1 MALPA
6 ARPKHYHAIRYIINL
21 ELHARMIK
29 MNEQELKKSIEAV
42 QNLQNELTTS
52 QEKALNF
59 LVKAGIV
66 TTTGKLTDPYRQG
79 A

>member
-1 MALPA
+1 
-6 ARPKHYHAIRYIINL
+6 
-21 ELHARMIK
+21 